1 MARIVDRNIEALL
14 ARRQQEKKLEVFR
27 IASPIKLPSLR
38 QHVVCL
44 PPSIRVRAMD
54 RAQHRMVSAIRVRST
69 FIILAMFASVE
80 AIFLSTFVP
89 ITQNRMAAQAD
100 RRAHLDLQSV
110 SWPSTRSLD

>member
-54 RAQHRMVSAIRVRST
+54 RAQYRMVSAIRVRSHVRYLGYICVCRGD
-69 FIILAMFASVE
+69 FSFDL
-80 AIFLSTFVP
+80 
-89 ITQNRMAAQAD
+89 RAD
-100 RRAHLDLQSV
+100 H
-110 SWPSTRSLD
+110 PE